1 MSKYVII
8 SEIHAVVEADNEEE
22 AIEMYYWGD
31 EILKEEQ
38 VKSAEPLS
46 ESESPIRD
54 LICE

>member
-31 EILKEEQ
+31 AILSQEQ
-38 VKSAEPLS
+38 VKSAQLLS
-46 ESESPIRD
+46 ESNSPVRD

>member
-8 SEIHAVVEADNEEE
+8 SEIHAVVEADDEED
-22 AIEMYYWGD
+22 AIEMYYLGD

-38 VKSAEPLS
+38 VKSAQLLS
-46 ESESPIRD
+46 ESNSPVRD